1 MKDICLIEAS
11 LIGALC
17 YDGKRFWPEVAERL
31 KSEFFDVVLLG
42 QAFASAERL
51 SLIGED
57 IDLIGIATDM
67 ADHYEEVDA
76 YLAHGELMVWV
87 NQVPDDI
94 DEAKV
99 RSYAMAIS
107 ANRARLMIIDAGKSL
122 SNETGDID
130 DLIAKASKTVSNAAT
145 MVDTE
150 STMVDAKEAMRRTLQ
165 VIAKAS
171 QADGRIGI
179 RSGLTELDEILAG
192 FKPGELIILGAR
204 PAMGKT
210 ALALTI
216 AKHVAVETKIPVLVF
231 SLEMGAESLG
241 MRVASMCSGISM
253 GKLRVGSVSTSE
265 NLRLQ
270 DAAEEISGT
279 PLLIDEAA
287 SITLPKISA
296 RAKRWRQSMGD
307 GPGLIVIDYLTLIT
321 DSARKGATKT
331 ELVGEISRGLKQL
344 AREIGVPILCLSQLS
359 RELEKRQ
366 DKRPIMSDL
375 RDSGSIEQDA
385 DVILF
390 LYRDEV
396 YNKQSPDA
404 GTAELIIAKQR
415 SGSVGTVRL
424 TFCPQQ
430 TTFTDLS
437 ANALGAGPVVRE
449 YVSAQVTC

>member
-1 MKDICLIEAS
+1 
-11 LIGALC
+11 
-17 YDGKRFWPEVAERL
+17 
-31 KSEFFDVVLLG
+31 
-42 QAFASAERL
+42 
-51 SLIGED
+51 
-57 IDLIGIATDM
+57 
-67 ADHYEEVDA
+67 
-76 YLAHGELMVWV
+76 
-87 NQVPDDI
+87 
-94 DEAKV
+94 
-99 RSYAMAIS
+99 
-107 ANRARLMIIDAGKSL
+107 
-122 SNETGDID
+122 
-130 DLIAKASKTVSNAAT
+130 
-145 MVDTE
+145 
-150 STMVDAKEAMRRTLQ
+150 MRRTLQ

-307 GPGLIVIDYLTLIT
+307 SSGLIVIDYLTLIT

-449 YVSAQVTC
+449 YVSA